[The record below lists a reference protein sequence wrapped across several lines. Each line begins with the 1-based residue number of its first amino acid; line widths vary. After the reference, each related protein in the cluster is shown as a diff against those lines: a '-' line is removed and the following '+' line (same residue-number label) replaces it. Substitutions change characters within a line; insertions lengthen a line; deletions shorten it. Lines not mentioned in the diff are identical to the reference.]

1 MTTRGGFDLDLHATI
16 GSLTIDVA
24 LGDLASRVVV
34 VGPNGAGKTSL
45 VSLVLGILP
54 MQRGH
59 VRVAGN
65 TLFDSALGIER
76 PVQERQ
82 LAYVPQDY
90 ALFPH
95 LSVRGNVEF
104 AVRCSAKRSSVRE
117 RKQRVDEALD
127 ELQLTALRDRPI
139 ATLSGGE
146 KQRVA
151 LARALAMRPQA
162 LLLDEPLAAL
172 DVHSRHEVRAFL
184 AEYLE
189 RLRLPTLV
197 VTHDPADAQCLGD
210 CIVVLEAGRVAQ
222 RGTWNE
228 LVSQPCSAFSREFV
242 ANAPGGVGGSS

>member
-1 MTTRGGFDLDLHATI
+1 MSNSSGFDLELHATI
-16 GSLTIDVA
+16 GSLVIDVTLA
-24 LGDLASRVVV
+24 NLASRVVL
-34 VGPNGAGKTSL
+34 VGPNGAGKTSVL
-45 VSLVLGILP
+45 SLVLGILP

-59 VRVAGN
+59 VRVASD
-65 TLFDSALGIER
+65 TLFDSALGIDR
-76 PVQERQ
+76 PLQERQ

-90 ALFPH
+90 ALLPH

-104 AVRCSAKRSSVRE
+104 AVRCSAKRGSLRE
-117 RKQRVDEALD
+117 RKQLVDEALD
-127 ELQLTALRDRPI
+127 ELQLTALHDRPI

-184 AEYLE
+184 AEYLD
-189 RLRLPTLV
+189 RLKLPTLV

-222 RGTWNE
+222 RGTWSE
-228 LVSQPCSAFSREFV
+228 LVRQPSSAFTREFM
-242 ANAPGGVGGSS
+242 ANAPGGVDGAD